1 MTDKPDKPDKPDDP
15 DKPADPHAGDDR
27 WDDPLHRATGLHTAV
42 VPPEDD
48 AEQRGAEQRSEA
60 KPAAEHAVGERS
72 ETELAAERL
81 AAERLAAER
90 LASERAEA
98 QRVEDER
105 LAAERAAVDLVIAQ
119 RAEEEKATAL
129 RAELQAAQDKRAADQ
144 RAADERAAAERS
156 AADAKRAK
164 EQWATDQ
171 KAEAEAAEAKRVEA
185 QRAADARAAQQRAVE
200 QHAAEQRAAEQRA
213 ADEAAG
219 AAEPPDATSKR
230 PAAPPPRGGGGGGL
244 ALGEAAAGAGALG
257 LIGAAAIFVV
267 AIVFFVAES
276 FFLATL
282 LISFALL
289 VYVAGAELGKLLWS
303 SLTVFFSSKHL
314 IKNATYISET
324 VVALRKALHMRRD
337 DAGNIKVGPIEAGT
351 KIKLPDNPLVRELQ
365 AVLKRKKGKEYS
377 EYIAHQYYVDCR
389 ELYDHFHAHL
399 EFVANVMPLFGLIGT
414 VIGLIGMF
422 DRLGSNTS
430 IENLSPQLAISLQC
444 TLWGAIFASLYMTI
458 ASRFDQRIRA
468 LEYDFD
474 ILLHSFDVLVENGAD
489 VELQA

>member
-1 MTDKPDKPDKPDDP
+1 MTDKPDDP
-15 DKPADPHAGDDR
+15 DKPDAPEKRPDASGEFEDR
-27 WDDPLHRATGLHTAV
+27 WDDPLVRA
-42 VPPEDD
+42 ED
-48 AEQRGAEQRSEA
+48 
-60 KPAAEHAVGERS
+60 
-72 ETELAAERL
+72 ERL
-81 AAERLAAER
+81 VV
-90 LASERAEA
+90 ERAAAARAE
-98 QRVEDER
+98 EER
-105 LAAERAAVDLVIAQ
+105 LAAERAAAELEAAR
-119 RAEEEKATAL
+119 RAE
-129 RAELQAAQDKRAADQ
+129 
-144 RAADERAAAERS
+144 DERAEAMRAEI
-156 AADAKRAK
+156 
-164 EQWATDQ
+164 
-171 KAEAEAAEAKRVEA
+171 
-185 QRAADARAAQQRAVE
+185 ARQQE
-200 QHAAEQRAAEQRA
+200 KRAAEQRA
-213 ADEAAG
+213 ADEAAAAARE
-219 AAEPPDATSKR
+219 AAEAKRLAEKRAAEEDAARRRAEDLAEDAKR
-230 PAAPPPRGGGGGGL
+230 LEAQRAAEREAAEQRAAEQRLAEEREAERRAAEEAERRADDQRITAVAKSGGGGGGL

-314 IKNATYISET
+314 IKNATYISDT

-337 DAGNIKVGPIEAGT
+337 EAGNIKVGPIEAGT

-365 AVLKRKKGKEYS
+365 IVLKRKKGKDYAEYV
-377 EYIAHQYYVDCR
+377 AHQYYVDCR

-399 EFVANVMPLFGLIGT
+399 DFVANVMPLFGLIGT

-444 TLWGAIFASLYMTI
+444 TLWGAIFASLYMTT
-458 ASRFDQRIRA
+458 ASRFDQRVRA